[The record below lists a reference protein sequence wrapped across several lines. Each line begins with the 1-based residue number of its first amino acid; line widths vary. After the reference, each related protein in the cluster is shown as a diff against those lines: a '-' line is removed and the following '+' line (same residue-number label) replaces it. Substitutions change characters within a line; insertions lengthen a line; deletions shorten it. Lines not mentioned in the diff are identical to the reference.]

1 VCITRH
7 ARDRRVRQTRATC
20 HSSIDGDVLCSP
32 PHPAPAYAPPPQ
44 QTLSQ
49 PPSSQGAPP
58 RLSPIAPPRP
68 PRSSRPAASGPRV
81 AANGQRPT
89 VNGQRST
96 VTPTVSGPR
105 GAASH
110 TWHTMAHKGH
120 RPRRR
125 GHHNHHHHHIET
137 PAHLVLDIRLGERHI
152 ENLRR
157 LRWWWRCPPQRATH
171 TDSAVARTAHSP
183 ATSRSCCSSRNKDRV
198 PARWRRS
205 QGSASLCGGRPM
217 RRGRLLGL
225 VGSVPAHP

>member
-1 VCITRH
+1 MCCAAPPTPPLPTPPPPNRPCHSPLPARVPRHDSRLSHRRGRLDRH
-7 ARDRRVRQTRATC
+7 AQLHR
-20 HSSIDGDVLCSP
+20 GLGW
-32 PHPAPAYAPPPQ
+32 
-44 QTLSQ
+44 L
-49 PPSSQGAPP
+49 
-58 RLSPIAPPRP
+58 
-68 PRSSRPAASGPRV
+68 
-81 AANGQRPT
+81 PT

-157 LRWWWRCPPQRATH
+157 LRWWWRCPPQRAAH